1 MKKNVI
7 VVGNEFLKNFEWQ
20 LGIIF
25 QKYNGYQIKEITQQT
40 VGYIGTRI
48 ILKNIKFQNS
58 KFQPYFH
65 NLKLLINIKT
75 VRYSAW
81 TFLTVFIVNSNP
93 ALSRL

>member
-7 VVGNEFLKNFEWQ
+7 VVGDEFLKNFEWQ

-75 VRYSAW
+75 VQYTAW
-81 TFLTVFIVNSNP
+81 TFLTVFYSQF
-93 ALSRL
+93 

>member
-7 VVGNEFLKNFEWQ
+7 VVGDEFLKNFEWQ
-20 LGIIF
+20 LGITF

-40 VGYIGTRI
+40 VGYILGTRI
-48 ILKNIKFQNS
+48 ILKNI

-81 TFLTVFIVNSNP
+81 TFLTVFYSQF
-93 ALSRL
+93 